1 MRAVPQGSIEARRV
15 FLSSLPPPPP
25 RPPQVSPIE
34 EHVKRKEGK
43 ANFHS
48 PRIDISSLTAFILAT
63 PTFM

>member
-15 FLSSLPPPPP
+15 FLSSLPPPP

-43 ANFHS
+43 ANFHG